1 MPLGWIDFSKTERSK
16 VLTVLEMLTERGTL
30 DELGIA
36 PIRDGFSN
44 LFFPGTSTIQTR
56 AKYFFVVP
64 YACKD
69 LEKSDESNPTRLMIS
84 LDAMERKCAEQFLT
98 NNYDEAGVV
107 GKRSLA
113 SGNWVK
119 RTPADIYWAGLRQY
133 GIFAGGNISL
143 SEYIRAMCALK
154 NQKDTLRKLGNR
166 RDDADEGE
174 RDDTGAG
181 DIRKYQ
187 FWNIPTYKKE
197 WFSSLQMELT
207 AEEGSFLKE
216 QIIRTHPDGMMAFI
230 LKNNLREVLEMDEYY
245 MLSDIMDKFPES
257 IQEDYYLALEFS
269 NFIYAIRVVYNVVV
283 SDGLNEEANEELERL
298 KPDFEDIAGA
308 VDVEYIMNRLKV
320 FNNPMLLKFLNQ
332 AKEYMISGD
341 MESLIKCIKNR
352 EINLK
357 GQSRA
362 KTSHPGEFDPDGW
375 LGGGTLD
382 YRFSNAKV
390 IIRDIFESE
399 VAADA

>member
-1 MPLGWIDFSKTERSK
+1 MPLGWIDFSKSERNK
-16 VLTVLEMLTERGTL
+16 VFSVLDMLTERGTL

-36 PIRDGFSN
+36 PIRDGFAN

-64 YACKD
+64 YVCKD
-69 LEKSDESNPTRLMIS
+69 LEKSDEGNPARVMIS
-84 LDAMERKCAEQFLT
+84 LDAMERKCAEQFLL

-143 SEYIRAMCALK
+143 SEYVRAMCALK
-154 NQKDTLRKLGNR
+154 NQKNTLKKLGNR

-174 RDDTGAG
+174 RDDAGAG
-181 DIRKYQ
+181 DIRKFQ
-187 FWNIPTYKKE
+187 FWNVSTYKRE
-197 WFSSLQMELT
+197 WLSSLQMELT
-207 AEEGSFLKE
+207 AEEGVFLKN
-216 QIIRTHPDGMMAFI
+216 QIIRTHPDSMMAFI
-230 LKNNLREVLEMDEYY
+230 LKNNLREVLDIEGYH
-245 MLSDIMDKFPES
+245 MLSAIMDRFPES
-257 IQEDYYLALEFS
+257 IQDDYYLALKFS
-269 NFIYAIRVVYNVVV
+269 DFIYAIRVVYNVIV
-283 SDGLNEEANEELERL
+283 SDGLNEEANQELERL
-298 KPDFEDIAGA
+298 KPDFEEIGNA
-308 VDVEYIMNRLKV
+308 VDIEYIMDRLKV
-320 FNNPMLLKFLNQ
+320 FNNPMLFKFLTQ
-332 AKEYMISGD
+332 SKEYMVSGD

-362 KTSHPGEFDPDGW
+362 KTSHPGEFDSEVW
-375 LGGGTLD
+375 FGGGALD

>member
-1 MPLGWIDFSKTERSK
+1 
-16 VLTVLEMLTERGTL
+16 
-30 DELGIA
+30 
-36 PIRDGFSN
+36 
-44 LFFPGTSTIQTR
+44 
-56 AKYFFVVP
+56 
-64 YACKD
+64 
-69 LEKSDESNPTRLMIS
+69 
-84 LDAMERKCAEQFLT
+84 
-98 NNYDEAGVV
+98 
-107 GKRSLA
+107 
-113 SGNWVK
+113 
-119 RTPADIYWAGLRQY
+119 
-133 GIFAGGNISL
+133 
-143 SEYIRAMCALK
+143 
-154 NQKDTLRKLGNR
+154 
-166 RDDADEGE
+166 
-174 RDDTGAG
+174 
-181 DIRKYQ
+181 
-187 FWNIPTYKKE
+187 
-197 WFSSLQMELT
+197 
-207 AEEGSFLKE
+207 
-216 QIIRTHPDGMMAFI
+216 
-230 LKNNLREVLEMDEYY
+230 

-269 NFIYAIRVVYNVVV
+269 DFIYAIRVVYNVIV

-320 FNNPMLLKFLNQ
+320 FNNSMLLKFLNQ
-332 AKEYMISGD
+332 AKEYMVSGD

-362 KTSHPGEFDPDGW
+362 KTSHPGEFDTDGW